1 MISQQLNKNKKWL
14 IPAAIALVLAIFA
27 ITSYNSLTKQ
37 DEQVS
42 NGFNNLQAAYQRR
55 TDLIPNLVNVVQ
67 AAAGFEK
74 TTLEQLATIR
84 SQAASMQLGPDVSGE
99 AYKQLEQT
107 QGELA
112 NTMNRVLAVIE
123 RYPEL
128 KSQTAFLRL
137 QDQIKGTENRI
148 RIARIDLNK
157 TVTDYNVK
165 VRSFPRSMF
174 AGLFGF
180 KRKSG
185 FQSEAEAAQ
194 APAVKF

>member
-157 TVTDYNVK
+157 TVADYNVK
-165 VRSFPRSMF
+165 VRSFPRSIF

-185 FQSEAEAAQ
+185 FQSEAEASQ